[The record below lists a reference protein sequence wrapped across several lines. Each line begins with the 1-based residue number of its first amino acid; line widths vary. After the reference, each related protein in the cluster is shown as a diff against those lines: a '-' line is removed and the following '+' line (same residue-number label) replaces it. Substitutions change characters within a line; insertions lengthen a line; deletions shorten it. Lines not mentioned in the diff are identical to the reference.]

1 MRLLLLIFSLLSF
14 AVNVHATDKLSLGE
28 LQGLPKH
35 NSKIGWQLVEQG
47 GVLIDVRTPSEY
59 QAEKIDQAQNI
70 PLQVL
75 QSRVTELDK
84 SKAIVVYCRSG
95 NRSGVAATFLR
106 QQGFNVY
113 DAGTYTLMSQ

>member
-1 MRLLLLIFSLLSF
+1 MRLLLLIFSLMSF
-14 AVNVHATDKLSLGE
+14 ATNVHATDKLSLGE
-28 LQGLPKH
+28 LQSLPKH

-59 QAEKIDQAQNI
+59 QAEKIEQAQNI

-95 NRSGVAATFLR
+95 NRSGVAANFLR
-106 QQGFNVY
+106 QQGYNVY